1 MPTNPNRKKRE
12 DQRGREREK
21 EGEKFFFFFLMREN
35 REKNKLFFFFFG
47 YNRLP
52 KTLVYC
58 NKIVKIFN
66 YGTIDVAC
74 ILLFVVLK
82 IAI

>member
-21 EGEKFFFFFLMREN
+21 EGEKFFFFFK
-35 REKNKLFFFFFG
+35 REKRERRINFFFFFG